1 MFDKKTI
8 NSIIKRAKIADV
20 VEMFSHLTP
29 RDNNFAGYC
38 PFCDSKMASLFI
50 DTSNNTFTCSECGKT
65 GTPIDFVIDML
76 NVNYHEALLFLA
88 QMCGISV
95 DYSEPKSEAAALY
108 DINMEACKYYRSQ
121 LFDTPTGR
129 NVALAYYRDARGFS
143 DETINRFAL
152 GYSPDRAENKVVE
165 QLVAMGYSEDLIVK
179 SGIGV
184 KFEDRPAYDR
194 FHERITFPIT
204 NLAGK
209 IVAFSCRTMRNDKEI
224 AKYKNTND
232 TPIYTKGNE
241 IYGLYQARE
250 SIISRGYCILVEGN
264 ADVVSMH
271 QAGFTNTIAPLG
283 TGFTYGQACVIRR
296 FTGNVTL
303 LFDGD
308 AAGIHANEVA
318 LQHFLPLGIVP
329 RIVLLPQGDDPDAF
343 ARRFS
348 QSEAEQFLE
357 SNSISLVQFY
367 LKTRLEGNINN
378 PIRRAQ
384 VTKEIIQKI
393 ALIPNPIVH
402 TALAKECSKL
412 FHINESSVLQDIQK
426 EKLLIREEELK
437 RKQQAEFRRRYQNQ
451 DIEPP
456 AEAANPADEAAPLDF
471 DALSDNQ
478 SALLDALN
486 SNAAAESNGS
496 IINKEREIVR
506 YIAKYGMVYF
516 SETETRPITLIE
528 YIDSEFNAINLSLS
542 SPVYNKIFVLG
553 KNLLNDFYSDLAD
566 FEQHVENNKK
576 KNFDEGI
583 AQIQMQNYDIA
594 TIENEEKRLKSL
606 IERDADIEIENF
618 RRAYFEQYLC
628 NHPDRDIRATALS
641 LVNEPFKLSKIHTQQ
656 ANVKTEFDN
665 LDTLVQDAIYNLRYE
680 LITLE
685 INANER
691 LLAQAGDADKV
702 MEVMTTLA
710 ELQNRRKA
718 LAKELGERVINPN

>member
-1 MFDKKTI
+1 MFDKKTK
-8 NSIIKRAKIADV
+8 NSIIKSAKISDV

-29 RDNNFAGYC
+29 RDDNFAGYC

-50 DTSNNTFTCSECGKT
+50 DTSNNTFTCSHCGKK
-65 GTPIDFVIDML
+65 GTAIDFVIDIL
-76 NVNYHEALLFLA
+76 SVNYDEALLFLA

-95 DYSEPKSEAAALY
+95 DYTQPKSEAETLY
-108 DINMEACKYYRSQ
+108 DINREACQYYRSQ
-121 LFDTPTGR
+121 LFDTATGR
-129 NVALAYYRDARGFS
+129 NVALAYYTQSRGFS
-143 DETINRFAL
+143 EQTIERFGL
-152 GYSPDRAENKVVE
+152 GYSPDRTENKVIE
-165 QLVAMGYSEDLIVK
+165 MLVAKGYSEDAIVK
-179 SGIGV
+179 AGIGV
-184 KFEDRPAYDR
+184 KYEDRPAYDR

-250 SIISRGYCILVEGN
+250 SILSKGYCILVEGN

-296 FTGNVTL
+296 FTSNVTL

-329 RIVLLPQGDDPDAF
+329 RIVLLPEGDDPDAF

-348 QSEAEQFLE
+348 HDEAEKFL
-357 SNSISLVQFY
+357 SDNSISLVQFY
-367 LKTRLEGNINN
+367 LKTRLEGQLNN

-402 TALAKECSKL
+402 TALAKECSQI
-412 FHINESSVLQDIQK
+412 FHINESSVLQDVQK
-426 EKLLIREEELK
+426 EKFIIREEEMK
-437 RKQQAEFRRRYQNQ
+437 QKQQAEFRKRYQNQ
-451 DIEPP
+451 GNAEPNPSNLPP
-456 AEAANPADEAAPLDF
+456 ADLFTDDF
-471 DALSDNQ
+471 DSLGSEP
-478 SALLDALN
+478 SGLLDAIN
-486 SNAAAESNGS
+486 SNFAAESNS
-496 IINKEREIVR
+496 NIVNKERELVR

-516 SETETRPITLIE
+516 SETETKPLTLIE
-528 YIDSEFNAINLSLS
+528 YIDSEFSAINLNLS
-542 SPVYNKIFVLG
+542 SPIYIKIFNLG

-566 FEQHVENNKK
+566 FENQVEASKK
-576 KNFDEGI
+576 KNFQEGI
-583 AQIQMQNYDIA
+583 EQIKQQNYDIA
-594 TIENEEKRLKSL
+594 TIENEEKRLINI
-606 IERDADIEIENF
+606 IERDSELEIENF
-618 RRAYFEQYLC
+618 RKTYFEQYLC
-628 NHPDRDIRATALS
+628 NHPDKEIRSTSLS
-641 LVNEPFKLSKIHTQQ
+641 LVNEPFKLSKIHTQLT
-656 ANVKTEFDN
+656 NVKTEFDN
-665 LDTLVQDAIYNLRYE
+665 LDTLVQDAIYNLRFE

-685 INANER
+685 ISANER
-691 LLAQAGDADKV
+691 LLAQASDTEKV
-702 MEVMTTLA
+702 MEVMAKLA
-710 ELQNRRKA
+710 ELQDRRKA
-718 LAKELGERVINPN
+718 LAKELGERVVNPN

>member
-1 MFDKKTI
+1 M
-8 NSIIKRAKIADV
+8 
-20 VEMFSHLTP
+20 
-29 RDNNFAGYC
+29 
-38 PFCDSKMASLFI
+38 
-50 DTSNNTFTCSECGKT
+50 
-65 GTPIDFVIDML
+65 
-76 NVNYHEALLFLA
+76 
-88 QMCGISV
+88 
-95 DYSEPKSEAAALY
+95 
-108 DINMEACKYYRSQ
+108 
-121 LFDTPTGR
+121 
-129 NVALAYYRDARGFS
+129 
-143 DETINRFAL
+143 
-152 GYSPDRAENKVVE
+152 
-165 QLVAMGYSEDLIVK
+165 
-179 SGIGV
+179 
-184 KFEDRPAYDR
+184 
-194 FHERITFPIT
+194 
-204 NLAGK
+204 
-209 IVAFSCRTMRNDKEI
+209 
-224 AKYKNTND
+224 
-232 TPIYTKGNE
+232 
-241 IYGLYQARE
+241 
-250 SIISRGYCILVEGN
+250 
-264 ADVVSMH
+264 
-271 QAGFTNTIAPLG
+271 
-283 TGFTYGQACVIRR
+283 
-296 FTGNVTL
+296 
-303 LFDGD
+303 
-308 AAGIHANEVA
+308 
-318 LQHFLPLGIVP
+318 
-329 RIVLLPQGDDPDAF
+329 
-343 ARRFS
+343 
-348 QSEAEQFLE
+348 
-357 SNSISLVQFY
+357 
-367 LKTRLEGNINN
+367 
-378 PIRRAQ
+378 
-384 VTKEIIQKI
+384 
-393 ALIPNPIVH
+393 
-402 TALAKECSKL
+402 
-412 FHINESSVLQDIQK
+412 
-426 EKLLIREEELK
+426 LIREEELK
-437 RKQQAEFRRRYQNQ
+437 RKQQAEVRRRYQNQ
-451 DIEPP
+451 GIKPP